1 MHKEVRAKM
10 HILSSLKKKGQ
21 RLNVFLETIDRCVTI
36 GWSIEKSIW
45 FSAASRLGTGKYEN
59 EVRKKKSSLLELSY
73 MSTFIVR
80 FAHDNRTQYNI
91 VSQVFGFAQLKEMA
105 DDRVNIGGTIIGAP
119 IVDQQLAQYILTDHQ
134 DADCKPMIRLILLR
148 QL

>member
-1 MHKEVRAKM
+1 MP
-10 HILSSLKKKGQ
+10 
-21 RLNVFLETIDRCVTI
+21 
-36 GWSIEKSIW
+36 
-45 FSAASRLGTGKYEN
+45 
-59 EVRKKKSSLLELSY
+59 
-73 MSTFIVR
+73 TFIVR
-80 FAHDNRTQYNI
+80 FAHDNRTKYNI